1 MDPKNKLQH
10 FLQKNKTFF
19 LNYKIK
25 YKIVDYKHVGGITN
39 WKSKV
44 ITIVNNDKKMF
55 IGDVK
60 NKKVE
65 SEYSAAG
72 KAYQYL
78 LSTLPNKKVYNKFID
93 DYKIIKLIDI
103 ENIGNYKQFKNIRDA
118 YIVGFISRS
127 NNFTEEKIEDIK
139 SIMELI
145 IYENTQKEGADVC
158 LILYIGKNMERF
170 IKNKNEIHIYSKDKN
185 FIPLINIFKNKIKC
199 KIIN

>member
-1 MDPKNKLQH
+1 MDSKNKLQY
-10 FLQKNKTFF
+10 FLQKNKSFF
-19 LNYKIK
+19 FNYNIK
-25 YKIVDYKHVGGITN
+25 YEIVDYKHIGGITK

-44 ITIVNNDKKMF
+44 ITIVNYKKQVF

-60 NKKVE
+60 NKKVD

-72 KAYQYL
+72 KAYLYL
-78 LSTLPNKKVYNKFID
+78 LSTFPNKKVYNKFID

-103 ENIGNYKQFKNIRDA
+103 ENIGNYKQFKNIHDA

-145 IYENTQKEGADVC
+145 IYEDTQKEGADVS
-158 LILYIGKNMERF
+158 LILYIGKNMKKF
-170 IKNKNEIHIYSKDKN
+170 IKNQNELHIYSKDKI